1 MLIFRKFVK
10 KLGFKMTYIKNDK
23 QLYFNQIKGSLI
35 ELNDGEKYC
44 SITLSVGHD
53 NRRTVNLVMKKKQFD
68 LLVVA
73 QGLDIQDKV
82 SARFY
87 VSSRFKNGRWYTM
100 ANTLDVAR
108 V

>member
-1 MLIFRKFVK
+1 MN
-10 KLGFKMTYIKNDK
+10 YIKNDK
-23 QLYFNQIKGSLI
+23 QLYFNQIKGTLT

-68 LLVVA
+68 LLVIEK
-73 QGLDIQDKV
+73 GLDLKDKV

-108 V
+108 L